1 MVFKNFAIATMAIKC
16 THVALWKSGNS
27 LGPACCWL
35 LLVLGLPLTLAAQAE
50 TRVALVV
57 GNSDYQHTSPL
68 RNPRKDADAIA
79 TKLHGLGFT
88 VRQGYDLKHD
98 EALELLRDF
107 GASAK
112 GADIVVFYY
121 AGHAMQVNGQNYL
134 VPVDASL
141 RSEADLKY
149 EGLPLAW
156 FMEEL
161 TKARRMRLV
170 FLDACRDNPL
180 AQSMARTL
188 STRSAAIS
196 RGLARIDPQQLD
208 TLIVYATAADEV
220 AEDGSGNHSPFTS
233 ALLDHMAT
241 PGLDVRLML
250 GKVRDHVNRATDGR
264 QQPFFYGS
272 LGGETWAFNPGQT
285 ASPLGGSPEVTGTA
299 SAIDYWDQ
307 IKDSRNPATYEA
319 FLANFHDPILRTL
332 AEDRLRELRAAFP
345 PSHSYTPPSTPF
357 VSNSGEPIA
366 TPVSVLPPG
375 KSQVDLQAKMPMS
388 SLPATGTATH
398 PSPSMPS
405 QPATG
410 PKPRTVAKNSPNPA
424 KSVPK
429 DTSPSPRSGAPQPS
443 GCGRLLTKLQLG
455 EPLSAADRAIVGACR

>member
-1 MVFKNFAIATMAIKC
+1 MAIKC
-16 THVALWKSGNS
+16 ARVALWKSGNS
-27 LGPACCWL
+27 LRSACSWL
-35 LLVLGLPLTLAAQAE
+35 LLVLGLLLTLAAQAE
-50 TRVALVV
+50 NRVALVV
-57 GNSDYQHTSPL
+57 GNSDYLHTSPL
-68 RNPRKDADAIA
+68 RNPRRDADAIA
-79 TKLHGLGFT
+79 TKLHELGFT
-88 VRQGYDLKHD
+88 VRQGYDLKHG

-112 GADIVVFYY
+112 GADVVVFYY

-156 FMEEL
+156 FIEEL
-161 TKARRMRLV
+161 SKARRMRLV

-188 STRSAAIS
+188 GTRSAAVS

-233 ALLDHMAT
+233 ALLEHMAT
-241 PGLDVRLML
+241 PSLDVRLML

-285 ASPLGGSPEVTGTA
+285 ASPLGDAPEVTGTA
-299 SAIDYWDQ
+299 NAIDYWDQ

-319 FLANFHDPILRTL
+319 FIANFHDPILRTL
-332 AEDRLRELRAAFP
+332 AEDRLRELGVAFP
-345 PSHSYTPPSTPF
+345 PSHSSTPPSAPF
-357 VSNSGEPIA
+357 ASNAEEPIA
-366 TPVSVLPPG
+366 TSVPVLPPS
-375 KSQVDLQAKMPMS
+375 KSPADLQAKMPKS
-388 SLPATGTATH
+388 SPPATATR
-398 PSPSMPS
+398 PIPSMPS
-405 QPATG
+405 QPTTG

-424 KSVPK
+424 KTAPK
-429 DTSPSPRSGAPQPS
+429 DTSPSLRSGAAEPS

-455 EPLSAADRAIVGACR
+455 EPLSAADRAIVSTCR